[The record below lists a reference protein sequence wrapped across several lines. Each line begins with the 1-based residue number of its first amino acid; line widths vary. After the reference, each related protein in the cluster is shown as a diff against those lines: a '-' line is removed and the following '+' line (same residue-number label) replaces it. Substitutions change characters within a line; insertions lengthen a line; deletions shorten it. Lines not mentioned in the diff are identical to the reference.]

1 MNFFP
6 LFFKF
11 NSQALLY
18 ADNERE
24 RKRGIRIKLDKE
36 SRDEKRRITMQLT
49 VKPVLSS
56 YARGMVG

>member
-6 LFFKF
+6 LFLKF
-11 NSQALLY
+11 NSQAPLY

-24 RKRGIRIKLDKE
+24 RKRGKKIKLDKE
-36 SRDEKRRITMQLT
+36 SRKEKREITRELT

>member
-6 LFFKF
+6 LFLKF

-36 SRDEKRRITMQLT
+36 SRKEKRRIAM
-49 VKPVLSS
+49 
-56 YARGMVG
+56 

>member
-6 LFFKF
+6 LFLKF

-36 SRDEKRRITMQLT
+36 SREGKRRITMQIA

>member
-6 LFFKF
+6 LFLKF

-24 RKRGIRIKLDKE
+24 RERERGKRIKLDKE
-36 SRDEKRRITMQLT
+36 SREEKRRITMQFT
-49 VKPVLSS
+49 VKPLLSS
-56 YARGMVG
+56 